1 MDGQS
6 SIKLKPCPFCGGAAG
21 SATTEQVEYRSFVA
35 RIECDD
41 CEASFSTQ
49 YTEISEAL
57 AIHKVIA
64 AWNKRPAPQTVKA
77 PTEAELRAEFERQ
90 HAGRN
95 LKQHNMRGTY
105 IAANIA
111 ALWNQHKRTAA
122 WLASN

>member
-6 SIKLKPCPFCGGAAG
+6 SIELLPCPFCGGLVG
-21 SATTEQVEYRSFVA
+21 SPTIEQVEYRSFVA
-35 RIECDD
+35 RIECDE

-57 AIHKVIA
+57 AIHKVTA
-64 AWNKRPAPQTVKA
+64 AWNKRAEQQIVKA

-90 HAGRN
+90 HKGRN
-95 LKQHNMRGTY
+95 LKQHRMRGTY

-111 ALWNQHKRTAA
+111 AIWNQHKRTAA
-122 WLASN
+122 WLASR